1 MECILRRCILTL
13 RQRAA
18 NFLKRLEAITE
29 DFSEPENEE
38 PTSLKI
44 RMQVAPAKAHAFT
57 EDFSEPEM
65 DYYGNNGEPQYTEN
79 PNMVT
84 LRT

>member
-1 MECILRRCILTL
+1 
-13 RQRAA
+13 
-18 NFLKRLEAITE
+18 
-29 DFSEPENEE
+29 
-38 PTSLKI
+38 
-44 RMQVAPAKAHAFT
+44 MQGASAKAHAFT

-65 DYYGNNGEPQYTEN
+65 DHYGNNGKPQYTEN